1 MAKNSNN
8 LQNEAG
14 DMIVRM
20 DDLDKRLSRIEEVL
34 DYKLGSNL
42 RELNGTS
49 TKGDSSEPKQR
60 AGGEAIESQFGEQL
74 FAWISGVMVLFLVV
88 FIMSFIHNQ
97 GKAGLAII
105 VGYGVTGGVL
115 LFSHLMKNSFPKQ
128 VYLLKITS
136 HLLLYY
142 VTLRLH
148 FFAENPLLEN
158 HALGLAILALPIGYL
173 MYFAFKQKSEIL
185 TILGVTMVL
194 ATAIVSDHTH
204 VMLGL
209 LSLIAVFGLYIYHE
223 KGWGKLLHFSL
234 FTIYLTHILWLMNNP
249 FMGHPLQAIDQAQG
263 NLIFLFSYGF
273 IFSMLAI
280 QQPKTG
286 FRQSVVTSITL
297 WSGTLFALILLFELS
312 VFYKENYVGI
322 FAAIT
327 MFSLAYSVVL
337 KLRDSHFFITAFYAC
352 VSFVALS
359 VMVYGLTQ
367 LPAAYLWL
375 GLQSLLVVS
384 IALWFRSPLIVIAN
398 TLLFVGL
405 FIFYLIQGEPT
416 NSTNLA
422 FALVAG
428 ISARFINWKQERLKL
443 KTEAIRNI
451 YLVATFFTVL
461 FAIYHL
467 VPLKFITISWVGV
480 AGLFFTLSF
489 LLKNKKYRWMAFAT
503 LIIAVCYLFFFD
515 LKSMELGYRVIAFLI
530 IAVITLAASFY
541 YSRRSRN

>member
-1 MAKNSNN
+1 MAKNSTN

-14 DMIVRM
+14 DMIARM

-60 AGGEAIESQFGEQL
+60 VGGEAIESQFGEQL
-74 FAWISGVMVLFLVV
+74 FAWISGIMVLFLVV

-115 LFSHLMKNSFPKQ
+115 LFSHLMKNSFPRQ

-209 LSLIAVFGLYIYHE
+209 LSLIAVFGLYTYHE

-234 FTIYLTHILWLMNNP
+234 FTIYLTHMLWLMNNP

-359 VMVYGLTQ
+359 VMVYGLTR

-375 GLQSLLVVS
+375 GIQSLLVVS

-489 LLKNKKYRWMAFAT
+489 LLKNKKYRWMAFTT
-503 LIIAVCYLFFFD
+503 LITAVFYLFFFD

-530 IAVITLAASFY
+530 IAVITLATSFY

>member
-1 MAKNSNN
+1 MAKNSTN

-14 DMIVRM
+14 DMIARI

-74 FAWISGVMVLFLVV
+74 FAWISGIMVLFLVV

-115 LFSHLMKNSFPKQ
+115 LFSHLMKNSFPRQ

-204 VMLGL
+204 VMLSL
-209 LSLIAVFGLYIYHE
+209 LSLIAVFGLYTYHE

-234 FTIYLTHILWLMNNP
+234 FTIYLTHMLWLMNNP

-359 VMVYGLTQ
+359 VMVYGLTR

-375 GLQSLLVVS
+375 GIQSLLVVS

-489 LLKNKKYRWMAFAT
+489 LLKNKKYRWMAFTT
-503 LIIAVCYLFFFD
+503 LITAVFYLFFFD